1 MTEDDGKFEEWM
13 YDFAW
18 KGRDA
23 AQQGINILD
32 NKAMSLINFTGIL
45 ITILTGV
52 LFFLKDKEIEATIF
66 IKASTLIICSILF
79 FIIAIVFAFLTLW
92 VRKHGILP
100 IHKQFKAIDDFIE
113 KSDKNIHEAQTAM
126 GKTAKDIA
134 DWQLI
139 LIKLAKTKSILLK
152 ISSACF
158 IFALGLIF
166 ISSLLISSYI

>member
-18 KGRDA
+18 KGREA
-23 AQQGINILD
+23 AQDGINILD
-32 NKAMSLINFTGIL
+32 NKAMSLINFTSVL

-52 LFFLKDKEIEATIF
+52 LFFITDKGINARMS
-66 IKASTLIICSILF
+66 IKASTLIIGSILL
-79 FIIAIVFAFLTLW
+79 FIVAIVFAFLTIW

-100 IHKQFKAIDDFIE
+100 IHEQFKAIDEFIE
-113 KSDKNIHEAQTAM
+113 KSGKDIEEGQTAM

-139 LIKLAKTKSILLK
+139 LIKLAKTKSIFFK
-152 ISSACF
+152 ISSICF
-158 IFALGLIF
+158 IFALVLILV
-166 ISSLLISSYI
+166 SSLLISIYI